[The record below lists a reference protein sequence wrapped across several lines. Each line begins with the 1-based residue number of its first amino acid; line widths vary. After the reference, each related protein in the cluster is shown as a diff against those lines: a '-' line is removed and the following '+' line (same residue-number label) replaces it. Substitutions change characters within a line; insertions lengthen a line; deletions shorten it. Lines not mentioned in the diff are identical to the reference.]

1 MARTS
6 TRKRSAPQSPPPPS
20 RLATPSDGGTQVT
33 DPDVPT
39 GNDTVRPSKKKKA
52 SVKDTFEERFDV
64 ANRSNE
70 EVLGMILFHY
80 RYF

>member
-1 MARTS
+1 M
-6 TRKRSAPQSPPPPS
+6 
-20 RLATPSDGGTQVT
+20 ATPSDGGTQVT

-39 GNDTVRPSKKKKA
+39 DNDTVRPSKKKKV
-52 SVKDTFEERFDV
+52 SVKDTFKERFDV
-64 ANRSNE
+64 ANCSNE